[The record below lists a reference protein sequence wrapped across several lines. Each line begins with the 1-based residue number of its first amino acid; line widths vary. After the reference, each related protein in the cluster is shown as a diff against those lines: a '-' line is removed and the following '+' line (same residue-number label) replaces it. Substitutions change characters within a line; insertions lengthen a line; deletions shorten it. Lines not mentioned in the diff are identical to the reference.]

1 MITRSLRNTVIRI
14 NSRNLATSSCHL
26 KEDYRKK
33 FEKKFTEYRTE
44 FEKTPE
50 SFQILVLTFA
60 VTSLVPKGLFNFG
73 FSAWLFYNVINKAP
87 YVQDVHY
94 ILDKYGL
101 KAAAHYYKDTYIA
114 AWNNFFKLKK

>member
-1 MITRSLRNTVIRI
+1 M
-14 NSRNLATSSCHL
+14 

-50 SFQILVLTFA
+50 SFQILVLTFGI
-60 VTSLVPKGLFNFG
+60 TSLVPKGLFNFG
-73 FSAWLFYNVINKAP
+73 FTAWVFYNLLNKAP

-94 ILDKYGL
+94 REFFGDCRIKINEIIRTPPLFY
-101 KAAAHYYKDTYIA
+101 DTNTA
-114 AWNNFFKLKK
+114 QKFLKKFSLHLG